1 MGDFTIGAYKIGHSS
16 SSSWSNHADEP
27 SQMFAIL
34 NWKLK
39 CRVRLVCW
47 SVHFRCSRRRAVA
60 CILQR
65 MAARDIFRHFSHVN
79 PGITGMAFHPCCCC
93 CVWCNSCC
101 SCCCC
106 FWCNSCCCWCC
117 FWCNSCCCWCC
128 FWCNYCCCCCFWCNS
143 CCCWWCFWCNSN
155 LVVVLLV
162 HCWDNFTLIWYSSL
176 VKGADHLLS
185 VLLSVNVVPTWVKV
199 R

>member
-1 MGDFTIGAYKIGHSS
+1 MGDFTIWAFKIGHSS

-117 FWCNSCCCWCC
+117 FWCNS
-128 FWCNYCCCCCFWCNS
+128 S
-143 CCCWWCFWCNSN
+143 CIVAFDVTLVAVVAFDVTLVAVVAFDVTLVLVDVAFDVT
-155 LVVVLLV
+155 LVVVDVAFDVTEFSCRSTSTLLRQ
-162 HCWDNFTLIWYSSL
+162 LYSNM
-176 VKGADHLLS
+176 V
-185 VLLSVNVVPTWVKV
+185 
-199 R
+199 